1 MTKEEIRHIVH
12 ETVQQ
17 TLTSIGLDTTDGEA
31 IKRAQRNMLWLD
43 SRVALEERVSGR
55 VIVAVAVAAVGGV
68 LSLIAAGVKTLSGH

>member
-1 MTKEEIRHIVH
+1 MTEEEVRRIVR
-12 ETVQQ
+12 ESVQQ
-17 TLTSIGLDTTDGEA
+17 TLTSIGLDTTDADA
-31 IKRAQRNMLWLD
+31 IKRAQRNMIWLD

>member
-1 MTKEEIRHIVH
+1 MTEEEVRRVVH

-17 TLTSIGLDTTDGEA
+17 TLTSIGLDTTDGDA

-68 LSLIAAGVKTLSGH
+68 LSLIAAGIKALSGH